1 MDENEDIFEPDEMTE
16 ESSEP
21 EEVVEEEPGEEEEI
35 QPDIPV
41 IPSDWAM
48 PKPYHMTMTMAD
60 GTVLDA
66 HIRKDTISGGIWVYM
81 DETPMS
87 YVEIVMIFSNPEK
100 TSVMENHVSEEE
112 TEIYTGY
119 TRLVSINSGIDGKFI
134 LKLTRPIE

>member
-16 ESSEP
+16 ENEDFP
-21 EEVVEEEPGEEEEI
+21 EQEEEEL

-60 GTVLDA
+60 GTVLDG

-81 DETPMS
+81 DETSMS
-87 YVEIVMIFSNPEK
+87 YIEIVMIFSDPEK

-119 TRLVSINSGIDGKFI
+119 TRLVSDNSGIDGKFI
-134 LKLTRPIE
+134 LNLTKSID